1 MPDRKTDRKFLHE
14 LSSDYRKMTAAFYIR
29 GRQAKTRSAG
39 FTNFEPRRRVV
50 DFGEGF
56 SLSLI
61 HI

>member
-1 MPDRKTDRKFLHE
+1 
-14 LSSDYRKMTAAFYIR
+14 MTAAFYIR

-56 SLSLI
+56 GSPAMPTASR
-61 HI
+61 